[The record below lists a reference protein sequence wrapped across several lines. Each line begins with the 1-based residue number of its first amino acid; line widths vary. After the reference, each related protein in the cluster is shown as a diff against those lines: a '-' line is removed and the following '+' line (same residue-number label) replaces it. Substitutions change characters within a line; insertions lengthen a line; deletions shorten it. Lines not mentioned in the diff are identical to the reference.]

1 MKKNVAVMRKER
13 IKLMKQ
19 NSLASG
25 ILIKFLLRLVVVGV
39 CVLFLYR
46 SGVAL
51 GVGIGGYLMARC
63 VLKVIRLSIRL
74 VFTILSILFLLTTIA
89 ILTTIIF

>member
-19 NSLASG
+19 NSLTSG
-25 ILIKFLLRLVVVGV
+25 IIIKLVLIVAFVGL

-51 GVGIGGYLMARC
+51 GVGIGGYLIARC

-74 VFTILSILFLLTTIA
+74 VFAILSIVFLLTTIA
-89 ILTTIIF
+89 ILATI

>member
-1 MKKNVAVMRKER
+1 
-13 IKLMKQ
+13 MKQ

-25 ILIKFLLRLVVVGV
+25 IIIKLGLVVAVVGL
-39 CVLFLYR
+39 CVLFLYW

-74 VFTILSILFLLTTIA
+74 VFTILSILFLLVTIA
-89 ILTTIIF
+89 VLTTIIF

>member
-1 MKKNVAVMRKER
+1 
-13 IKLMKQ
+13 MKQ
-19 NSLASG
+19 NSLTSG
-25 ILIKFLLRLVVVGV
+25 IIIKLVLVVAFVGL

-51 GVGIGGYLMARC
+51 DVGIGAYLMARC
-63 VLKVIRLSIRL
+63 VFKVIRLSIRL
-74 VFTILSILFLLTTIA
+74 VFNILSIFFLLGTIA